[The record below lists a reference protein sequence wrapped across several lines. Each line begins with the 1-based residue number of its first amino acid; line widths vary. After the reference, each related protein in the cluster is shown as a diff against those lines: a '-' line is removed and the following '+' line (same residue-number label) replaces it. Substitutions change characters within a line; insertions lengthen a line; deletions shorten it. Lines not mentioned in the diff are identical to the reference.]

1 MAVERNVKREE
12 KTMSAHRNL
21 LDRYVELYNAGDLDA
36 CMELYAEDAVQRMHD
51 GTFAGRSAIRERLAR
66 DLTACPDA
74 AYTVGSFVEQG
85 DSFADEWTFA
95 GTQTGP
101 LSLPDG
107 TQLPPT
113 GKRLEI
119 KGMELVQVRDGK
131 IVIDNLYYDAM
142 AVLAQLG
149 VIPQGASA

>member
-1 MAVERNVKREE
+1 
-12 KTMSAHRNL
+12 MSAYRNL

-101 LSLPDG
+101 LSLPGG

-131 IVIDNLYYDAM
+131 IVVDNLYYDAM
-142 AVLAQLG
+142 AVLAQVGLL
-149 VIPQGASA
+149 PQGTAA